1 MDLYHNYLSPFS
13 WRYASQDMRSLWSE
27 NQKRKMWRQIW
38 IALAKTQS
46 RYGLVNPEQI
56 AELEKNAE
64 NIDMDAALALEAEIH
79 HDLMAELKTFASQ
92 CPLAGG
98 ILHLGATSMDI
109 EDNADAMRLR
119 AALDLILKS
128 LAETLTQLVRLIE
141 KYIDLPV
148 MGYTHIQPAEPTTLG
163 YRLSIYAQDLLEDFL
178 YLKKLQSEIRG
189 KGFKG
194 AVGTAAAYAD
204 LIGFE
209 NLEEFETELS
219 QILNLSFYPVTTQT
233 YPRKQDYNLISALA
247 GLAASLH
254 KFALDLRILQ
264 TPSIGEMSE
273 PFSKSQ
279 IGSSAMPFKRN
290 PINAEKI
297 DSLARQLSV
306 LPQITWQNAANSIL
320 ERTLDDSANRR
331 TILPESFLIVDELLA
346 VSNRLL
352 RNISINEKA
361 IARNF
366 EMYAPFAATERIM
379 MAASKNGADRQEM
392 HEILRQHSL
401 TAWNDIQKGND
412 NPLKNLLSK
421 DPVLKEWISDTD
433 IVYLLDV
440 HTYTGIAQKQAFMMI
455 KKIKE
460 VLTSN

>member
-1 MDLYHNYLSPFS
+1 MYAIKLNKSILILEFIKFTIKIINFICIPFEIFVNGIDFFGYLQNLSLDNFRYNIFIQPERSGETMDLYQNYLSPFS

-46 RYGLVNPEQI
+46 RFGLVSPEQI
-56 AELEKNAE
+56 TDLEKNAD
-64 NIDMDAALALEAEIH
+64 NIDMDTALNLEAEIH

-109 EDNADAMRLR
+109 EDNADALRMR

-128 LAETLTQLVRLIE
+128 LAETLTQLVSLIE

-219 QILNLSFYPVTTQT
+219 QVLQPFILSSYNTNLSE
-233 YPRKQDYNLISALA
+233 KA
-247 GLAASLH
+247 GL
-254 KFALDLRILQ
+254 
-264 TPSIGEMSE
+264 
-273 PFSKSQ
+273 
-279 IGSSAMPFKRN
+279 
-290 PINAEKI
+290 
-297 DSLARQLSV
+297 
-306 LPQITWQNAANSIL
+306 
-320 ERTLDDSANRR
+320 
-331 TILPESFLIVDELLA
+331 
-346 VSNRLL
+346 
-352 RNISINEKA
+352 
-361 IARNF
+361 
-366 EMYAPFAATERIM
+366 
-379 MAASKNGADRQEM
+379 
-392 HEILRQHSL
+392 
-401 TAWNDIQKGND
+401 
-412 NPLKNLLSK
+412 
-421 DPVLKEWISDTD
+421 
-433 IVYLLDV
+433 
-440 HTYTGIAQKQAFMMI
+440 
-455 KKIKE
+455 
-460 VLTSN
+460 